1 MEKLIISLV
10 GITVIF
16 AIAYLLSENRK
27 SINVR
32 IIIAAFFLQ
41 FLIAYFV
48 LTLNLGKLIIEKLS
62 DGARYI
68 IDFSQEGVAFV
79 FGPLANEWS
88 FAINA
93 LPVVIFLSAL
103 TAVLYHLRVMQFF
116 VSQIGGLIKKI
127 LGTNTIES
135 MNAAA
140 NIFLGM
146 DSSPLA
152 VKPYL
157 SKITDAQMFAI
168 MVSGLASVAGT
179 VLLAYAQ
186 MGAQLEYLLAACFMS
201 APGGLMMAKIIFP
214 DDTQQVSLSDDLSM
228 DSMESPHTNI
238 IMAAAVGAS
247 DGLKLAVS
255 IAAMLIAFVALI
267 ALTNSLFV
275 GLGSLIGIEGLTMQ
289 KILGWVFSPIMFLL
303 NIPWDEAQAA
313 GALFGEKLILNEFV
327 AFSHLNEYLSG
338 MSEKTTVIV
347 TFALCGFANFASI
360 GILMGSLG
368 ILMPEKKE
376 FIARYGLKA
385 VLAGSLA
392 NLMSA
397 AFAGLLFIS

>member
-1 MEKLIISLV
+1 
-10 GITVIF
+10 
-16 AIAYLLSENRK
+16 
-27 SINVR
+27 
-32 IIIAAFFLQ
+32 
-41 FLIAYFV
+41 
-48 LTLNLGKLIIEKLS
+48 
-62 DGARYI
+62 
-68 IDFSQEGVAFV
+68 
-79 FGPLANEWS
+79 
-88 FAINA
+88 
-93 LPVVIFLSAL
+93 
-103 TAVLYHLRVMQFF
+103 
-116 VSQIGGLIKKI
+116 
-127 LGTNTIES
+127 
-135 MNAAA
+135 
-140 NIFLGM
+140 
-146 DSSPLA
+146 
-152 VKPYL
+152 
-157 SKITDAQMFAI
+157 
-168 MVSGLASVAGT
+168 
-179 VLLAYAQ
+179 

-247 DGLKLAVS
+247 DGVKLAVS